1 MRILA
6 LAVLTIATVAA
17 APSAR
22 AQTYDPRYPV
32 CMRQIVNFGGERYEC
47 AYTSMEQCAQRASG
61 LAGQCMMNPY
71 YGRERDRRYRRGY

>member
-6 LAVLTIATVAA
+6 LAMLAIATVSL
-17 APSAR
+17 APQAR

-47 AYTSMEQCAQRASG
+47 AYDTMEQCAQRASG
-61 LAGQCMMNPY
+61 LAGQCLMNPY
-71 YGRERDRRYRRGY
+71 YGGERGRRGRRGY